1 MFAQRRCGII
11 PHGDVSDGSWQ
22 FFSRMAKEF
31 SAAIKALPI
40 AQVANFRVNV
50 ELPAGIVIARL
61 GNVIRSAHNN

>member
-1 MFAQRRCGII
+1 
-11 PHGDVSDGSWQ
+11 
-22 FFSRMAKEF
+22 MAKEF